1 MVLSVLV
8 FQIMNRDK
16 QIVVSMRET
25 TRERRQKKR
34 ERERQK
40 EMDTGRVRNIDR

>member
-1 MVLSVLV
+1 
-8 FQIMNRDK
+8 MNRDK

-25 TRERRQKKR
+25 TRERRQKR
-34 ERERQK
+34 EREKEREK

>member
-1 MVLSVLV
+1 
-8 FQIMNRDK
+8 MNRDK

-25 TRERRQKKR
+25 TRERRQKR
-34 ERERQK
+34 EREREREK

>member
-1 MVLSVLV
+1 
-8 FQIMNRDK
+8 MNRDK

-25 TRERRQKKR
+25 TRERRQKRERKR
-34 ERERQK
+34 EREK